1 MLTKLR
7 SISREVVP
15 VHLYGNVSIDPSAVI
30 APGVLLQAEGSSQIK
45 IGAGVCI
52 GAGTIVHAAGGN
64 IYIEA
69 GVCLGR
75 GVLIIGSG
83 SIDRDA
89 CIGAGTTAI
98 DPVIAAGEV
107 IPTHSLLGDRSRG
120 EVSVV
125 ENDEQLPEH
134 LNVSPPPATDTSPAQ
149 DRDADDVWGDR
160 PVEPS
165 TATTPPAS
173 STPNP
178 TATGYEGQSDPNPS
192 TATGTSPPSVPNH
205 PVSTAEIVER
215 KSSTYVAGRAQ
226 FDRMKR
232 ALFAASGD
240 RDDTTST

>member
-15 VHLYGNVSIDPSAVI
+15 VQLCGNVSIDPSAVI

-64 IYIEA
+64 LYIEA
-69 GVCLGR
+69 GACLGR
-75 GVLIIGSG
+75 GVLIVGSG

-98 DPVIAAGEV
+98 DPCIEAGAV

-125 ENDEQLPEH
+125 DTEEIPPNLHDPTPPTTDPVDVWDDLPEKPTTA
-134 LNVSPPPATDTSPAQ
+134 NEPSSSPA
-149 DRDADDVWGDR
+149 RDD
-160 PVEPS
+160 PQ
-165 TATTPPAS
+165 TTPSPS
-173 STPNP
+173 
-178 TATGYEGQSDPNPS
+178 AT
-192 TATGTSPPSVPNH
+192 TGTSPPPETSIAPK
-205 PVSTAEIVER
+205 STN
-215 KSSTYVAGRAQ
+215 YVAGRDR

-232 ALFAASGD
+232 SLFNHSGNND
-240 RDDTTST
+240 